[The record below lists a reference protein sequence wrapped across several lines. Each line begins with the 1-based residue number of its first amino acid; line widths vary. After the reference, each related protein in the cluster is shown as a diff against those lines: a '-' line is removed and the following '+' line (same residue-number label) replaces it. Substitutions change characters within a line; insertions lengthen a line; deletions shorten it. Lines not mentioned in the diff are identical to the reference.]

1 MLRLAGPIVLSE
13 LGWMSMGL
21 VDTMMVGRVS
31 PEAMG
36 AVSIGG
42 MLFYTIAITGLG
54 LLLGLDTLVSQA
66 FGAGDIA
73 DCHRSLL
80 SGIYMSVLLSPVLM
94 GIVWLSIPFLR
105 AFGINPAVLRDTMPY
120 IDAIVW
126 STLPLLLFFALR
138 RYLQG
143 MNLVKPVMLAL
154 VTANFVNLA
163 GNWVLV
169 YGNFGAPAMG
179 AAGSGWATCVS
190 RIYMTAALLA
200 YVIRHDRQYRG
211 GLMKTSWL
219 PDAAR
224 IGLLFRLG
232 MPAGLQLFFE
242 ISVFAAVTALIGRLD
257 AASLGGH
264 QIALNL
270 ASLAYMVPLG
280 IGSAAAV
287 RVGQALGRGEPK
299 AAARSGWIALL
310 LGAGFMSLAA
320 FTFLIAPRLIAR
332 VFATDPAVIKMGA
345 ALLMVAAVFELFDG
359 IQTVVTGALRGA
371 GDTRTPMI
379 CHLVCYWLLG
389 LPLGYFLAFRL
400 GWGAVGLWAG
410 LCAALIVIGV
420 ILLIAW
426 YRKARTWTESPS
438 RGGRT

>member
-42 MLFYTIAITGLG
+42 MLFYTIALTGLG
-54 LLLGLDTLVSQA
+54 VLLGLDTLVSQA

-80 SGIYMSVLLSPVLM
+80 SGIYLSVLISPVLM

-105 AFGINPAVLRDTMPY
+105 AFGINPAVLRDTTPY
-120 IDAIVW
+120 IEVIVW
-126 STLPLLLFFALR
+126 STMPLLLFFALR
-138 RYLQG
+138 RYLQA
-143 MNLVKPVMLAL
+143 MNLVNPVMFAL
-154 VTANFVNLA
+154 VTANLVNLA

-169 YGNFGAPAMG
+169 YGNCGAPALG
-179 AAGSGWATCVS
+179 AAGSAWATCLS

-200 YVIRHDRQYRG
+200 YVIWHDRRYRS
-211 GLMKTSWL
+211 GLLKTSWL
-219 PDAAR
+219 PDVSR
-224 IGLLFRLG
+224 IGVLFRIG

-242 ISVFAAVTALIGRLD
+242 ISVIAAVTALIGQLD
-257 AASLGGH
+257 AASLAGH
-264 QIALNL
+264 QIALNV
-270 ASLAYMVPLG
+270 ASLTYMVPLG
-280 IGSAAAV
+280 LASAAAV

-320 FTFLIAPRLIAR
+320 LTFLIVPRPIAR
-332 VFATDPAVIKMGA
+332 VFTTDPAVIKMGA

-371 GDTRTPMI
+371 GDTRTAMI
-379 CHLVCYWLLG
+379 CHLLCYWILG
-389 LPLGYFLAFRL
+389 LPLGYFLAFRR
-400 GWGAVGLWAG
+400 GWGALGLWAG
-410 LCAALIVIGV
+410 LCAALIAIGL
-420 ILLIAW
+420 ILLI
-426 YRKARTWTESPS
+426 
-438 RGGRT
+438 

>member
-1 MLRLAGPIVLSE
+1 MLGLAGPIVLSE

-42 MLFYTIAITGLG
+42 ILFYTVAITGG
-54 LLLGLDTLVSQA
+54 GVLLGLDTLVSQA
-66 FGAGDIA
+66 FGARDIA

-80 SGIYMSVLLSPVLM
+80 SGIYLSVMLSPVLM
-94 GIVWLSIPFLR
+94 GIIWLAIPFLR
-105 AFGINPAVLRDTMPY
+105 AFGINPAVLSDTIPY
-120 IDAIVW
+120 IQAIVW

-143 MNLVKPVMLAL
+143 MNVVKPVMFTL
-154 VTANFVNLA
+154 VTANLVNLA

-169 YGNFGAPAMG
+169 YGNLGAPALG
-179 AAGSGWATCVS
+179 AAGSAWATCLS
-190 RIYMTAALLA
+190 RIYMTLLLLT
-200 YVIRHDRQYRG
+200 YVVWHDRRYRS
-211 GLMKTSWL
+211 GLLKTSWR
-219 PDAAR
+219 PDFTR
-224 IGLLFRLG
+224 MGVLFRLG

-242 ISVFAAVTALIGRLD
+242 IAVFGAVTALIGRLD

-264 QIALNL
+264 QIALNV
-270 ASLAYMVPLG
+270 ASLTYMVPLG

-299 AAARSGWIALL
+299 AAAHSGWIALL
-310 LGAGFMSLAA
+310 LGGGFMSLAA
-320 FTFLIAPRLIAR
+320 LTFLFVPRLIAR
-332 VFATDPAVIKMGA
+332 VFTTDPAVIKMGA
-345 ALLMVAAVFELFDG
+345 ALLIVAAFFELFDG

-379 CHLVCYWLLG
+379 CHLLCYWIFG
-389 LPLGYFLAFRL
+389 LPLGYFLAFHR

-410 LCAALIVIGV
+410 LCAALIVIGIV
-420 ILLIAW
+420 LLITW
-426 YRKARTWTESPS
+426 YRKARAWTSFS
-438 RGGRT
+438 RGALP